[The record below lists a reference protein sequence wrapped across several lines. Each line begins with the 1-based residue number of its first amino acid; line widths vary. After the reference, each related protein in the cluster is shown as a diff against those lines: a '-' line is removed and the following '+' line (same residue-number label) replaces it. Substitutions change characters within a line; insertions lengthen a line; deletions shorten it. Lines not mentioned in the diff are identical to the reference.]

1 MDSELVGILVDI
13 ENERSSI
20 SLSGNAND
28 SLGSF
33 EVPHRL
39 EESSIENDVVTDI
52 EENEIPT
59 EVTYEII
66 ADGSQKGK
74 EILADSD
81 GYTYTVKT
89 RRANGNR
96 VWTCSVCNK
105 NTYCKASVSQKG
117 KEFSRG
123 CNPHAHPGKLGAA
136 TTVRVTTA
144 VKKSCC

>member
-1 MDSELVGILVDI
+1 MNSELVGILVDI
-13 ENERSSI
+13 ENERSSS

-74 EILADSD
+74 EILADSNA
-81 GYTYTVKT
+81 YTYTVKT

-96 VWTCSVCNK
+96 V
-105 NTYCKASVSQKG
+105 
-117 KEFSRG
+117 
-123 CNPHAHPGKLGAA
+123 
-136 TTVRVTTA
+136 
-144 VKKSCC
+144 